1 MEKALTVGGSNVTAV
16 GNLQNVQKVRNMLHV
31 LQSNVVKRLAIAFRE
46 WNNYLILKKIIEKE
60 KTLQTTR
67 KLESFIFSICQDV
80 RDLLESDRCSLWL
93 MDVDSQKLWAQ
104 HGDGLGTAM
113 HVNISGNSHVADC
126 ARKKLSII
134 VKDAYKSSTFNASI
148 DKQLGYRTTSILCVP
163 LFDVNLN
170 EMNPGYR
177 SPSSKGGGNNRHSQ
191 TVRGVIQFVNK
202 YSGEYSIEDRDNAE
216 EFSEFLKMRILTA
229 DEQTDFRM
237 VREEFKQWCQNKR
250 ISRYERRNFG
260 HTIKNFQEHAEI
272 LLRCDKVEIFMPNLR
287 DNKNKSLL
295 RRIDGYGTGV
305 EVNPKLCKFVLN
317 ILKEKRPEIVG
328 DKPTIAD
335 LGLKKLFEQQVSSI
349 LIVPFVSKNQLGT
362 GSIGNVAFAVKF
374 GDNKFNASDR
384 EMLHKLGNL
393 YGGLRENQ
401 SKDESEMKLRRRKIF
416 KWMATQINRKKRDR
430 RQSAVAVRSSLSSM
444 KNTSSNKKSL
454 SVGNKDRGELS
465 VAFGDNT
472 DYNTYM
478 SIFRRTLAKVDD
490 LATTDAADKASR
502 NLPDIKAMML
512 EFFNLISGSR
522 SVKRASIT
530 EHTMIA
536 SVNDLSKEIAIAL
549 SAANGTKERLD
560 KAERM
565 LKHEAARNSNLQT
578 EIARIKKPIK
588 KYDES
593 TDTYDLGYKRKSLRI
608 LASVLKRIL
617 KKHQLRLWRNW
628 LKNTGMLFNEAHSL
642 HTKVTKI
649 LRVHQKLER
658 GKLRRSFVFLKFQC
672 AGQRRKTALSVFAR
686 GIKSRQTLYFRF
698 NDWKVKFKSRL
709 DGRNSMRRLVY
720 RRKLGLQFDGW
731 NRWKQF
737 NKYADTVKTIIVR
750 MKKGILA
757 NALGQMLRA
766 CNLLDKKERIL
777 RMITLKLLKENLSIG
792 MAKWKQ
798 FLLKSRKKDHGRK
811 MSNYM
816 SRLNLRKQ
824 FLRWRTSVFFLT
836 HSASHTDVAKGVAAM
851 NVARLYTWRKKFML
865 KVSWHK
871 WCDHRKKENS
881 LAKGMNKI
889 LRLNKKKHFEIW
901 CDKCRRRRRVN
912 RLLDNSQRY
921 IVTRMIKKWHIVT
934 IVLQRRKTIVYNVF
948 QRREQRLRRQAWDL
962 WHENFSFFQ
971 KIDNKFLIG
980 RNANLRRIFNMWHR
994 DTADRRYA
1002 NLKCSY
1008 TIQYL
1013 EKNKLQRI
1021 FGKWSYLARHESK
1034 KNKQMKKIVKIMQ
1047 NVHLRVALRNLATRA
1062 RAHRIF
1068 KQIRVRIVNKI
1079 LTKCFYAMHE
1089 YTMHQKQCDSTIFR
1103 LCSRWAKNNL
1113 AVAWQTWNV
1122 ESGRIKHYR
1131 KFIVSQTSASNRRL
1145 KSYMLKRWRKHT
1157 RIRIVI
1163 RKMELK
1169 SSIRKTNK
1177 VFDCWHWFADI
1188 TKRRRLVAGR
1198 ILRSMYKHVIH
1209 SSIKRWL
1216 DHAHHR
1222 TLILNSISKNLAKRK
1237 KLRMLHF
1244 YNTWADHAH
1253 KIAHERKILKN
1264 ILFRITHRHQAGMFY
1279 TWHDH
1284 AHHRHLQR
1292 AKMKVVFNYMAKGYE
1307 RKAWSIWTGRA
1318 AHYKKV
1324 YDLLF
1329 KLGQRWKYRNEYT
1342 CFHQWHIKIV
1352 RARQV
1357 QHIVKFGTKFIKRY
1371 LLRLALQKW
1380 EAYYRLTNRIR
1391 HKQWLDDIILQNQNQ
1406 VISMQNRFQARKR
1419 LLRCYNMWSELV
1431 ERRSKL
1437 RYIMQRCSF
1446 RSTWRT
1452 LYHAFSKWIFRLK
1465 MSDAIKRN
1473 LKLATRRKAIRTSI
1487 VAFRQWRSI
1496 SWQMTTKLQKLKF
1509 AKTRKDIEKKI
1520 MKMPVAW
1527 SIMKWQMFASSM
1539 SYKELCRAEV
1549 RSIRT
1554 ENRQLQNALLDYHRR
1569 GLFLLS
1575 KESKSKDLQKTS
1587 APKDQYILQ
1596 RRGNYS
1602 LSYNSGDDMLKAT
1615 YQDA

>member
-177 SPSSKGGGNNRHSQ
+177 SPSSKGGSNNRHSQ

-216 EFSEFLKMRILTA
+216 EFSQFLKMRILTA

-362 GSIGNVAFAVKF
+362 GSIGNVAIAVKF

-490 LATTDAADKASR
+490 LATKDAADKASR

-565 LKHEAARNSNLQT
+565 LKHEAARNSNLQI

-593 TDTYDLGYKRKSLRI
+593 TDTYDLGYKGKSLRI

-658 GKLRRSFVFLKFQC
+658 CKLRRSFVFLKFQC
-672 AGQRRKTALSVFAR
+672 AGQRRKTALSVYAR

-698 NDWKVKFKSRL
+698 NDWKAKFKSRL

-720 RRKLGLQFDGW
+720 RRKLGLQIDGW

-798 FLLKSRKKDHGRK
+798 FLLKSRKKDHGRI

-889 LRLNKKKHFEIW
+889 LRLNKKKLFEIW

-912 RLLDNSQRY
+912 ILLGNSQRY
-921 IVTRMIKKWHIVT
+921 I
-934 IVLQRRKTIVYNVF
+934 
-948 QRREQRLRRQAWDL
+948 
-962 WHENFSFFQ
+962 
-971 KIDNKFLIG
+971 
-980 RNANLRRIFNMWHR
+980 
-994 DTADRRYA
+994 
-1002 NLKCSY
+1002 
-1008 TIQYL
+1008 
-1013 EKNKLQRI
+1013 
-1021 FGKWSYLARHESK
+1021 
-1034 KNKQMKKIVKIMQ
+1034 KQMKKIVKIMQ

-1068 KQIRVRIVNKI
+1068 KQIRVRIVNKT
-1079 LTKCFYAMHE
+1079 LTKCFYAIHE
-1089 YTMHQKQCDSTIFR
+1089 YTMHQKQCDSTVFR

-1131 KFIVSQTSASNRRL
+1131 KFIVSQTGASNRRL
-1145 KSYMLKRWRKHT
+1145 KSYMLKSWRKHT

-1163 RKMELK
+1163 RKMERK

-1177 VFDCWHWFADI
+1177 TFDCWHWFADI

-1253 KIAHERKILKN
+1253 KIAHERKVLKN

-1292 AKMKVVFNYMAKGYE
+1292 AKMKVVFNYMARGYE

-1406 VISMQNRFQARKR
+1406 VISMQNRFQTRKR
-1419 LLRCYNMWSELV
+1419 LLRCYNMWNELV

-1437 RYIMQRCSF
+1437 RYIMRRCSF

-1465 MSDAIKRN
+1465 MSDDIKRN

-1602 LSYNSGDDMLKAT
+1602 LSYNSGDEMLNAT